1 MTIPD
6 WQPGSWLGYNT
17 GSVRCFKWEDVR
29 PDNLEIKM
37 QDLLEHLYNLATGSV
52 GRTGE
57 TMSRNYAS
65 EPRQRMDRPSPPTS
79 SDESER
85 NDATARP
92 NV

>member
-17 GSVRCFKWEDVR
+17 GSVRCFKWENIR
-29 PDNLEIKM
+29 PENLETKM
-37 QDLLEHLYNLATGSV
+37 QDLLEHLYNLATGNV

-65 EPRQRMDRPSPPTS
+65 EPRLRMDRPSPPTS
-79 SDESER
+79 PTESEPDLNPTR
-85 NDATARP
+85 T
-92 NV
+92 